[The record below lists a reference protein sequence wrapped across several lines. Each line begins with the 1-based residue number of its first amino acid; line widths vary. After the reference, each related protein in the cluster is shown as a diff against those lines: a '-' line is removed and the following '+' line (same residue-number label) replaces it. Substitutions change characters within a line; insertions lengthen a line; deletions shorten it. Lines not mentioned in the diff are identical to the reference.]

1 MNQELKDLII
11 QAENE
16 EVGEE
21 LAQCDEPIE
30 CSRKHKLKMNR
41 IFRELVQSK
50 FLPFPEVDRGVQNRS
65 FHRLPIEGTG
75 SWTLTVNM
83 KFVKTP
89 IFQVS
94 IFQKKFPTKK

>member
-1 MNQELKDLII
+1 MPKNLYYIMEGGERLNQELKDLII

-50 FLPFPEVDRGVQNRS
+50 FLPFPEVDSIYERVRSWLIVKLHLSKFIYRNNR
-65 FHRLPIEGTG
+65 
-75 SWTLTVNM
+75 
-83 KFVKTP
+83 
-89 IFQVS
+89 
-94 IFQKKFPTKK
+94 

>member
-41 IFRELVQSK
+41 IFRELVRSK
-50 FLPFPEVDRGVQNRS
+50 FLPFPEVDSIYERVRSWLIVKLHLSKFIYRNNR
-65 FHRLPIEGTG
+65 
-75 SWTLTVNM
+75 
-83 KFVKTP
+83 
-89 IFQVS
+89 
-94 IFQKKFPTKK
+94 